1 MAKKIMVCRV
11 CDYAGPVRIE
21 TPGSF
26 LIEVVLWI
34 FFIVPG
40 VIYSLWRHASRREVC
55 RNCGS
60 RMMIP
65 PGSPVLQHSNDNR
78 RPHHYINAKKEIICA
93 ETKPQGKWRELYNSE
108 LVRVKYWNVDDGK
121 FVSTDLMPFSKARK
135 IVSATMKPAIIVA
148 DANLEYFKP

>member
-65 PGSPVLQHSNDNR
+65 PGSPELQRYFAPDDTGRIERGIHNQTNDNR
-78 RPHHYINAKKEIICA
+78 RPHHH
-93 ETKPQGKWRELYNSE
+93 
-108 LVRVKYWNVDDGK
+108 
-121 FVSTDLMPFSKARK
+121 
-135 IVSATMKPAIIVA
+135 
-148 DANLEYFKP
+148 FKS